1 MERNIGKRTCCTGE
15 CGDVEDWLEM
25 MLANQSHV
33 YEYYDVAQSK
43 LAIHHLNLAKKL
55 VNEIIESIKH
65 GHFRTNVRANLI
77 MKGKLA
83 LDMLNWEEKRRKAII
98 SEEIN
103 LNTSSESEK

>member
-1 MERNIGKRTCCTGE
+1 LRTCCTGE

-33 YEYYDVAQSK
+33 YKYYDVAQSQ

-77 MKGKLA
+77 NKLI
-83 LDMLNWEEKRRKAII
+83 DHGNKQKREYTSLQTLFKQNGSIT
-98 SEEIN
+98 SECQKIKTRN
-103 LNTSSESEK
+103 KD